1 MADTKLQVRLLKFLS
16 PYEIF
21 IATDTYDR
29 NLETIG
35 RLLKSLCTHRNLRVG
50 SDGPQTN
57 TMYAI
62 ERQGVFYRCTVSDK
76 NIKTITFADKFC
88 YEALDDFTGL
98 HILGKE
104 SFQFP
109 SLMIDCAMDD
119 ILPMYDQDEFDDQVS
134 REIEKKIKNCERFE
148 IHVKR
153 HLESEKHD
161 FYTIHLRTEFGDLE
175 EYLIANRLARRKI

>member
-1 MADTKLQVRLLKFLS
+1 MTPKNLDIYSALSEKLELKVKTSIMADTKLQVRLLKFLS

-62 ERQGVFYRCTVSDK
+62 ERQGVFYRCTIS
-76 NIKTITFADKFC
+76 FAMK
-88 YEALDDFTGL
+88 
-98 HILGKE
+98 
-104 SFQFP
+104 P
-109 SLMIDCAMDD
+109 LMIS
-119 ILPMYDQDEFDDQVS
+119 L
-134 REIEKKIKNCERFE
+134 
-148 IHVKR
+148 
-153 HLESEKHD
+153 D
-161 FYTIHLRTEFGDLE
+161 FIYSVRNLFSFHH
-175 EYLIANRLARRKI
+175 